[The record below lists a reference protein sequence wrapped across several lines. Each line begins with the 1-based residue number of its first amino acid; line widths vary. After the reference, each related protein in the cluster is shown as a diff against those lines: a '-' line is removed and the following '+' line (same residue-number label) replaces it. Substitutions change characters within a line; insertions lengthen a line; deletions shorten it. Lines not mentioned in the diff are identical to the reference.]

1 MKSYMLEDHGVGYLE
16 NTHNMKQYIDLMPSH
31 FEDME
36 SVLDSCGHELINEV
50 NIAYEKLGKDN
61 LWELTDKFLQFQRL
75 LHEQIKEI
83 FPDHDFKNF

>member
-1 MKSYMLEDHGVGYLE
+1 MNKKKSNTKEYMKILAP
-16 NTHNMKQYIDLMPSH
+16 N

-83 FPDHDFKNF
+83 CPDHNFKNF

>member
-1 MKSYMLEDHGVGYLE
+1 MKPHY
-16 NTHNMKQYIDLMPSH
+16 MKQLAPN

-61 LWELTDKFLQFQRL
+61 LWELTDKFLEFQCL
-75 LHEQIKEI
+75 LRQQIKELH
-83 FPDHDFKNF
+83 PDHNFQNF